1 MKNEETHTL
10 KERFISRLVVAIL
23 PLLQVIHI
31 VGGGLT
37 YRIMQRND
45 YQRRALQAKIE
56 TVKWFSTTWSEV
68 LILIISGMATTNTC
82 FPSPTE
88 NMFPFANGK
97 GESLIGID
105 FGCGPGRNIVK
116 YASTFRRL
124 DGVNISEANLI
135 NAGEYLRQNGID
147 DSQLFL
153 GSGNDLGAAP
163 SGQI

>member
-1 MKNEETHTL
+1 MVFDN
-10 KERFISRLVVAIL
+10 VVGSFDSHN
-23 PLLQVIHI
+23 QWH
-31 VGGGLT
+31 G
-37 YRIMQRND
+37 YD
-45 YQRRALQAKIE
+45 KY
-56 TVKWFSTTWSEV
+56 
-68 LILIISGMATTNTC
+68 
-82 FPSPTE
+82 
-88 NMFPFANGK
+88 MFPFANGK